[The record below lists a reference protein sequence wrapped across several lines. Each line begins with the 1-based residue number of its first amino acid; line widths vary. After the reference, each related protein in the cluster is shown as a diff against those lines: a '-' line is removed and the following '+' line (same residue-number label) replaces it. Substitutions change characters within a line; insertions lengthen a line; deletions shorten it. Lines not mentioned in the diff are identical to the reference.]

1 MRVIARRVITTM
13 GIAAALGGG
22 YFLFEMG
29 SVIWGMITL
38 SSSGS
43 ANRSGL
49 ASPAVMIVDWLFFLE
64 AFVFGV
70 LSAVLL
76 AIAAWAL
83 EPRRRW
89 REWRAASSTR
99 ARPVSTD
106 L

>member
-1 MRVIARRVITTM
+1 MRVIARRVITTI

-29 SVIWGMITL
+29 SVIWDAV
-38 SSSGS
+38 SFSPSGS
-43 ANRSGL
+43 AGL
-49 ASPAVMIVDWLFFLE
+49 GSPAVMIVAWLFFLE

-70 LSAVLL
+70 LSALLL

-89 REWRAASSTR
+89 REWRAASSKTSATHR
-99 ARPVSTD
+99 
-106 L
+106 

>member
-1 MRVIARRVITTM
+1 MRVIARRVITTI

-29 SVIWGMITL
+29 SVIWDMVSFSPGNA
-38 SSSGS
+38 SR
-43 ANRSGL
+43 AGL
-49 ASPAVMIVDWLFFLE
+49 ASPAVMVVAWLFFLE
-64 AFVFGV
+64 VFVFGV
-70 LSAVLL
+70 LSALLL

-89 REWRAASSTR
+89 REWRGASSTR
-99 ARPVSTD
+99 AGPLSTD